1 MAVLLPDVESPPS
14 THAPEGSSDASV
26 EVEESDVELDYDP
39 MEAAA
44 RLQPRSGVNSRAA
57 SLGVKTY
64 EEIFSPQYELAS
76 EDGM

>member
-1 MAVLLPDVESPPS
+1 MAVLSPHVESPPS

-26 EVEESDVELDYDP
+26 EVEESDVELDYDS
-39 MEAAA
+39 MEAVA
-44 RLQPRSGVNSRAA
+44 RLQPRSGVNWRAA

-64 EEIFSPQYELAS
+64 EETFSPQYELAS